1 MADLEEA
8 GNEQTWSELT
18 NLDTDG
24 LASLAKREL
33 AQTSSMWVHQEV
45 EIHETSHQEVEIHET
60 SHHFSVAKLCGCSSN
75 KPEVGEK
82 RRPAPPEPW

>member
-1 MADLEEA
+1 LADLEEA

-45 EIHETSHQEVEIHET
+45 EIHETSH
-60 SHHFSVAKLCGCSSN
+60 HFSVAKLCGCSSN